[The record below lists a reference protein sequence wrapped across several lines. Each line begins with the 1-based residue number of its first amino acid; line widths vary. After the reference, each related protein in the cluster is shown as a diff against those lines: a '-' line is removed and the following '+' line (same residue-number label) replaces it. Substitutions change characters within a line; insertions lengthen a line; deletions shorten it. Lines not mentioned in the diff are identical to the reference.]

1 MKNVK
6 WLLINVKLILE
17 TNKRIMKNDELF
29 QRKLVFSR
37 DDFIQILSTF
47 LVFIL
52 EKWGAQV
59 DDFTGIY
66 ID

>member
-1 MKNVK
+1 MENDE
-6 WLLINVKLILE
+6 WLLKNVKLILE

-29 QRKLVFSR
+29 QRKLVFFR

-52 EKWGAQV
+52 ENRGAQV
-59 DDFTGIY
+59 DNFSGI
-66 ID
+66 